1 MIKGAVSDLVHF
13 VNNANCASLLATELE
28 KLLVK
33 DKITAPC

>member
-13 VNNANCASLLATELE
+13 VNSTNCASLLAMELE

-33 DKITAPC
+33 DKITGPC